1 MGRPRAHTVALTAY
15 YEHFVPR
22 VQLVSQ
28 GHAEAGGATGR
39 RYLWL
44 SAGCLSIL
52 LVIACIVV
60 AGVWLVRTRAEQ
72 APMASAAP
80 PASVQPPV
88 AEGETSPLPSAS
100 AAPTGLPTPALSDVP
115 DSVRQT
121 AATETAY
128 ETLDALLRA
137 DYPVHD
143 LFDVAQRLGR
153 REAGARTVQ
162 RAPFQAGD
170 EQTFLVDG
178 GEVEARL
185 AAVTDHTYFWVEHS
199 LDVDEALLRAAAA
212 TFAADY
218 YPRLVHLFG
227 QEWQPGVDN
236 DPHFSVLHL
245 ARDEGPGGEL
255 GYFYSGDEYPRAFSS
270 GSNEQELLYL
280 HANAL
285 TPGSDLYFATLVHE
299 YQHLV
304 QWYLDG
310 NETIWLDEG
319 LSQLAELYVGLE
331 TAETRDYLRAPHTP
345 LHRWATD
352 ETVYAHYAA
361 SYLFAVYFWEQ
372 LGEAAT
378 RELARHPANGLA
390 AVNSVLAGYRPELSL
405 VEFLGNWTVAN
416 YVDDAAAG
424 PAYQYERLELGP
436 ALHEAAIKF
445 APFDIAGSVPQLG
458 VHYIDIALDGPA
470 TLSFAGDA
478 AAPLL
483 PVAPHGG
490 ERTWY
495 APAEGNVNAT
505 LTRPFDLSGLAEAT
519 LRFWSWY
526 DLRFDGDA
534 VYVSVSAD
542 NGASWQLL
550 PLVHGRSGEYGP
562 ALTGRST
569 DRAAAASG
577 GWVEESV
584 TLDAFAG
591 QEILLRFEL
600 LTGGAGATTGVAL
613 DNITIAEV
621 GFSDSAED
629 DGAGW
634 QAAGFVRAGQWLP
647 QQWALHFIR
656 DGAALQ
662 VQPLSLDARNQGV
675 WELDLGLEGGTLV
688 IAALTPFV
696 QPDANYWVRLTR

>member
-1 MGRPRAHTVALTAY
+1 VLAIY

-22 VQLVSQ
+22 VQLMRRNVTEAAGTPGARRSWWL
-28 GHAEAGGATGR
+28 AGG
-39 RYLWL
+39 
-44 SAGCLSIL
+44 CLFVL
-52 LVIACIVV
+52 LAVVFTVI
-60 AGVWLVRTRAEQ
+60 AGVWFVRTLGERAT
-72 APMASAAP
+72 ALTPRP
-80 PASVQPPV
+80 PAASVQQPG
-88 AEGETSPLPSAS
+88 ASGEAGFPLPTAVT
-100 AAPTGLPTPALSDVP
+100 ARTVPPRALAGVP

-121 AATETAY
+121 ATPVQAY

-143 LFDVAQRLGR
+143 RFDVAQRLGR
-153 REAGARTVQ
+153 NEAGPRTVQ

-170 EQTFLVDG
+170 EHTFLVDG
-178 GEVEARL
+178 GQVAAKL
-185 AAVTDHTYFWVEHS
+185 MAVTDHTYFWVDRALE
-199 LDVDEALLRAAAA
+199 VDEALVRAAAE
-212 TFAADY
+212 TFESVY

-245 ARDEGPGGEL
+245 ALDEGPGGEL

-280 HANAL
+280 HANSL

-331 TAETRDYLRAPHTP
+331 TAETRDYLQAPHTP

-372 LGEAAT
+372 LGEDAA

-390 AVNSVLAGYRPELSL
+390 AVNTVLAGFRPELSL

-416 YVDDAAAG
+416 FLDDPAAG
-424 PAYQYERLELGP
+424 PAYAYERLELGR
-436 ALHEAAIKF
+436 AATETGIKF
-445 APFDIAGSVPQLG
+445 APYEIARSVPQLG

-470 TLSFAGDA
+470 TLTFAGDTS
-478 AAPLL
+478 APLL
-483 PVAPHGG
+483 PVPPHSGSQV
-490 ERTWY
+490 WY

-505 LTRPFDLSGLAEAT
+505 LTRAVDLTGVDTAT

-526 DLRFDGDA
+526 DLRFDTDA
-534 VYVSVSAD
+534 VYLTVSAD
-542 NGASWQLL
+542 GGASWELL
-550 PLVHGRSGEYGP
+550 PLSHGRSGEYGP
-562 ALTGRST
+562 ALTGRSA
-569 DRAAAASG
+569 DRPVSAKG

-584 TLDAFAG
+584 ALDAYAG
-591 QEILLRFEL
+591 QQILLRFEL
-600 LTGGAGATTGVAL
+600 LTNGTGDVTGIAL
-613 DNITIAEV
+613 DDITILEV
-621 GFSDSAED
+621 GFFDNAEGD
-629 DGAGW
+629 AGGW

-647 QQWALHFIR
+647 QQWAIHYIR
-656 DGAALQ
+656 DGAASEVL
-662 VQPLSLDARNQGV
+662 PLPLDARNQGV
-675 WELDLGLEGGTLV
+675 WELDLGPEGGTLV
-688 IAALTPFV
+688 VAALTPFV
-696 QPDANYWVRLTR
+696 HPDANYWLELVR